1 MTVKHVTGCLIVLG
15 CLTLAGF
22 LDAPS
27 VSGQTL
33 PAAFEVAAAEV
44 ENSQQNLRDSEGTTL
59 TPFDQSNGSEE
70 DVEMTRRIRQSLMA
84 DKTLS
89 MNAHN
94 IKIVTLNGKATL
106 RGPVE
111 THDERRRILNMA
123 TLIVGLNNVINLLE
137 VVNE

>member
-1 MTVKHVTGCLIVLG
+1 MKHGTGCLIVLS
-15 CLTLAGF
+15 CLVLAGF
-22 LDAPS
+22 LESPS

-33 PAAFEVAAAEV
+33 PTAFDVASAEV

-59 TPFDQSNGSEE
+59 TPFDQSKGSEE

-94 IKIVTLNGKATL
+94 IKIVTLDGKATL

-123 TLIVGLNNVINLLE
+123 TLVVGLNNVINLLE
-137 VVNE
+137 VVKE

>member
-1 MTVKHVTGCLIVLG
+1 MLG
-15 CLTLAGF
+15 CLSLAGI
-22 LDAPS
+22 LETSS
-27 VSGQTL
+27 VSGQRL
-33 PAAFEVAAAEV
+33 PAAFEVASAEV

-59 TPFDQSNGSEE
+59 TPFDQSKGSEE

-89 MNAHN
+89 LNAHN

-123 TLIVGLNNVINLLE
+123 TLVVGLNNVINLLE
-137 VVNE
+137 VVKE

>member
-1 MTVKHVTGCLIVLG
+1 MKHGTGCLIVLG
-15 CLTLAGF
+15 CLALAGF
-22 LDAPS
+22 LETPS

-33 PAAFEVAAAEV
+33 PDAFEVASAEV

-59 TPFDQSNGSEE
+59 TPFDQSKGSEE

-89 MNAHN
+89 LNAQN
-94 IKIVTLNGKATL
+94 IKIVTLNGKTTL

-123 TLIVGLNNVINLLE
+123 TLVVGLNNVINLLE
-137 VVNE
+137 VVQE

>member
-1 MTVKHVTGCLIVLG
+1 MKRNNGRLVVLVCLA
-15 CLTLAGF
+15 LTGF
-22 LDAPS
+22 LDVTF
-27 VSGQTL
+27 VSGHTL
-33 PAAFEVAAAEV
+33 PGAVDVAAAGV
-44 ENSQQNLRDSEGTTL
+44 ANSEQNLRDTDGSTL
-59 TPFDQSNGSEE
+59 TPFDQAKGSEE

-84 DKTLS
+84 DDTLS

-123 TLIVGLNNVINLLE
+123 TLVVGLNNVINLLE
-137 VVNE
+137 VIQE

>member
-1 MTVKHVTGCLIVLG
+1 MKHVTGWLIGLG
-15 CLTLAGF
+15 CLALAG
-22 LDAPS
+22 LLKTPS
-27 VSGQTL
+27 VSGHTL
-33 PAAFEVAAAEV
+33 PVAFQVASAEV

-59 TPFDQSNGSEE
+59 TPFDQSKGSEE
-70 DVEMTRRIRQSLMA
+70 DVELTRRIRQSLMA

-94 IKIVTLNGKATL
+94 IKIVTLKGKATL

-123 TLIVGLNNVINLLE
+123 TLVVGLNNVINLLE

>member
-1 MTVKHVTGCLIVLG
+1 MIVKYVTGCLIVLG
-15 CLTLAGF
+15 CLALTAF
-22 LDAPS
+22 FDIPP
-27 VSGQTL
+27 VSGQPL
-33 PAAFEVAAAEV
+33 PVAFQVVSAEV

-59 TPFDQSNGSEE
+59 TPFDQSKGSEE
-70 DVEMTRRIRQSLMA
+70 DVELTRRIRQSLMA

-94 IKIVTLNGKATL
+94 IKIVTLHGKATL

-123 TLIVGLNNVINLLE
+123 TLVVGLNNVINLLE
-137 VVNE
+137 VVKE

>member
-1 MTVKHVTGCLIVLG
+1 MKHVTGCLMILVG
-15 CLTLAGF
+15 VGLAGV
-22 LDAPS
+22 LDVPF
-27 VSGQTL
+27 VFGHLL
-33 PAAFEVAAAEV
+33 PGAVDIASASV
-44 ENSQQNLRDSEGTTL
+44 ENSEPNLRDNDSNTL
-59 TPFDQSNGSEE
+59 TPFDQSKGSEE

-84 DKTLS
+84 DNTLS

-111 THDERRRILNMA
+111 THDERRRILNIA
-123 TLIVGLNNVINLLE
+123 TLVVGLNNVINLLE

>member
-1 MTVKHVTGCLIVLG
+1 MKDVTGCLIVLG
-15 CLTLAGF
+15 CLALAGF
-22 LDAPS
+22 LGTPS

-33 PAAFEVAAAEV
+33 PDAFEVAAAEV
-44 ENSQQNLRDSEGTTL
+44 ENSQQNLRDSEGSTL
-59 TPFDQSNGSEE
+59 TPFDQSKGSEE

-137 VVNE
+137 VIQE